1 MEDNS
6 RRTGEQPVV
15 TNNLPK
21 VEYGSQVQRPNV
33 TPVTQYTNEVKN
45 VVEVRKPTLDEM
57 KSIFLIML
65 RDNDVIEEI
74 RKRL

>member
-1 MEDNS
+1 MDDNS
-6 RRTGEQPVV
+6 RRTGDVPVV

-21 VEYGSQVQRPNV
+21 VDHWTQVRRPNV
-33 TPVTQYTNEVKN
+33 APVTQYTNEVKN
-45 VVEVRKPTLDEM
+45 VVEIRKPTLDEM
-57 KSIFLIML
+57 KSIFLVML